1 MTAPPEF
8 DELYNQY
15 KTMVFSF
22 AYHLTQNQGEA
33 EDLYQET
40 WLRIAN
46 KFPGGIKKQTIRA
59 WIFTIVSNLHKDSL
73 RKKRVRRL
81 FFLQESKSFS
91 QGDSETT
98 GPSDEAERAQIG
110 KDINRAIA
118 VLPER
123 QKRVFILKE
132 MAGLKQAEISET
144 LAIPKGTVK
153 SLMHRAV
160 KCLQKELSAYR
171 PESIKERGKKC
182 DVKTLS
188 V

>member
-46 KFPGGIKKQTIRA
+46 KFPGGIKKQTVRA
-59 WIFTIVSNLHKDSL
+59 WIFTIISNLHKDSL

-81 FFLQESKSFS
+81 FFLNEGKSFP
-91 QGDSETT
+91 QGDSVTT
-98 GPSDEAERAQIG
+98 GPPDEAEQAQIG

-118 VLPER
+118 LLPER

>member
-22 AYHLTQNQGEA
+22 SYHLTRNRGEA

-40 WLRIAN
+40 WLRIVN
-46 KFPGGIKKQTIRA
+46 KFPGGIKKQTIKA

-81 FFLQESKSFS
+81 FFLQESRSLPN
-91 QGDSETT
+91 GDLETT
-98 GPSDEAERAQIG
+98 GRPDEAERAEIG

-118 VLPER
+118 VLPES

-132 MAGLKQAEISET
+132 MAGLKQAEISKT

-160 KCLQKELSAYR
+160 KSLQKELSAYR

>member
-22 AYHLTQNQGEA
+22 SYHLTRNRGEA

-46 KFPGGIKKQTIRA
+46 KFPGGIKKQTIKA
-59 WIFTIVSNLHKDSL
+59 WIFTIISNIHKDSL

-81 FFLQESKSFS
+81 FFIQESKSLS
-91 QGDSETT
+91 HGDSETT
-98 GPSDEAERAQIG
+98 EPPDEAERAQIG

-171 PESIKERGKKC
+171 PESSKERGKKC

>member
-1 MTAPPEF
+1 MTVPPEF
-8 DELYNQY
+8 DDLYSEY

-22 AYHLTQNQGEA
+22 SYHLTRNRGEA

-46 KFPGGIKKQTIRA
+46 KFPGGIKKQTIKA
-59 WIFTIVSNLHKDSL
+59 WIFTIVSNLHKDSM
-73 RKKRVRRL
+73 RKKQVRRL
-81 FFLQESKSFS
+81 FFLQESKSLS

-98 GPSDEAERAQIG
+98 GPADKAERAQIG

-118 VLPER
+118 ILPER

-132 MAGLKQAEISET
+132 MAGLKQAEISKI

-160 KCLQKELSAYR
+160 KSLQKELSGYR

-182 DVKTLS
+182 DVKILS